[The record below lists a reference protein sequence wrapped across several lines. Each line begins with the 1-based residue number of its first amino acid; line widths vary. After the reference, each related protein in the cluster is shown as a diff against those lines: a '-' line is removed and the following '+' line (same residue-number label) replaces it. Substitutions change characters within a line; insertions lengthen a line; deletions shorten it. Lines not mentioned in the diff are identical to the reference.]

1 MKSPNLELLNLS
13 IFFSLVKLVFR
24 VWASVSD
31 WDWQTD
37 DHNQW
42 ARCTKRTAIKPGFQ
56 TISKQ
61 QAAHAHA
68 IFVTRLTQSQARV
81 CQNQASEAKRALV
94 AGCEIILSWCE
105 TKTFHPI
112 RTCASHHLWSPFPCI
127 FCWGQKVLVF
137 SPNRLHF
144 FQISIRFES
153 NPHAFISLLPNCSS
167 LSHSFIKD
175 LHPARMSYARQVVGF
190 S

>member
-13 IFFSLVKLVFR
+13 MLFSLVKLVFR

-37 DHNQW
+37 GHNRW
-42 ARCTKRTAIKPGFQ
+42 ARCTKRTASKPGFQ

-68 IFVTRLTQSQARV
+68 IFVTRLMQSLARV

-94 AGCEIILSWCE
+94 SGCEPEIILSWCA
-105 TKTFHPI
+105 TKRFHPI
-112 RTCASHHLWSPFPCI
+112 RTCVSHHLLTLILSPNS
-127 FCWGQKVLVF
+127 LVF
-137 SPNRLHF
+137 CIIWGSKGSCF
-144 FQISIRFES
+144 
-153 NPHAFISLLPNCSS
+153 
-167 LSHSFIKD
+167 LS
-175 LHPARMSYARQVVGF
+175 
-190 S
+190 